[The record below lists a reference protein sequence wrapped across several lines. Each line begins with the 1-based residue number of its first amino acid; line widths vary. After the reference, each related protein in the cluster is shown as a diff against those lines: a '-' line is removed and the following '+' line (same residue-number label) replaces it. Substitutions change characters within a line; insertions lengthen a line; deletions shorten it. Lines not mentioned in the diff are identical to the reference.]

1 MKFYG
6 ALLLG
11 LVVGAALF
19 IVLSQGVL
27 ADDQEWPCLVDG
39 PCGEPEPQD
48 NPQVEVM
55 SQTNRMYLQKSCYS
69 GGGVFGG
76 DQTTCVGIGGVQGQ
90 AWAADIDTL
99 AGDPSGSQDAV
110 VELCF
115 QRSQVWHDGSGYC
128 IGARKSDGWEIHKN
142 IDQLNGGGIRQELRY
157 FIVHIIVNGD
167 STNAHWHVLQLT
179 GYGRETSAAIDP
191 SMSQVLAPNSSFDFE
206 AIGRMADRLDISM
219 EKVDGGE
226 ENYTIT
232 RGPLDYEY
240 FADSFTYNGGS
251 ELGIGKVKVTPW
263 GPDRNSRYGAGTPAE
278 IRVQVC
284 EGGNCPIPPNCN
296 NDGVCDDDEDALC
309 RNDNCG
315 PTPTCNNNG
324 VCDPGEVPPCDN
336 CGGGGNTC
344 TVSVLSNLAT
354 SWAIDGPDDQDYSG
368 QGTSA
373 NYTSSP
379 LGEYSLDPD
388 DVDDI
393 EGYNKEVSP
402 TEGDCVAGGTLLFEI
417 DYQDLGGGN
426 VRNKCNDSGQCVVVN
441 ESGPDQCA
449 DDSGCAPGEV
459 QLDCSPTEQ
468 TVQPSENASIA
479 ASGGKRPYS
488 WSAPNGSPSSGG
500 NSTTFQTSYSQ
511 AYLGTDQTVTLRDDD
526 GDSISCKVK
535 VRDEGGCPD
544 PPCTPENQDPFGTLS
559 GVNCETASGAAQ
571 DPDGSSPA
579 LVQIW
584 KGAPGDQGSSALGE
598 ADASPDFSFG
608 LPDLVRDGG
617 LYDIFAFVQDQVSS
631 LWYELTGSPQ
641 TIRCGDDG
649 GLLACGPTVQ
659 TIAPNGTAVLSALN
673 GLAPYVWT
681 APGGTPAAGTGAS
694 FSTGYAAVGTY
705 NITLRDDVNETVT
718 CKVNVEQGG
727 DGGCTTPPC
736 EPCETPPCGPI
747 CDNPPC
753 DGGNLP
759 PSCNFSASPSRIV
772 RPSGSTLAWDCLNAT
787 SCSIDQGIGS
797 VSATQGTKSVYPTE
811 TRTYTLSCTGPA
823 GERSWPAS
831 IRVFTFQG
839 GSLKE
844 VRP

>member
-1 MKFYG
+1 M
-6 ALLLG
+6 
-11 LVVGAALF
+11 
-19 IVLSQGVL
+19 
-27 ADDQEWPCLVDG
+27 VDG
-39 PCGEPEPQD
+39 PCKEPEPQD
-48 NPQVEVM
+48 NPKVEVM
-55 SQTNRMYLQKSCYS
+55 SSTNEVYLQKSCYS
-69 GGGVFGG
+69 GGGIGG
-76 DQTTCVGIGGVQGQ
+76 GGQTTCEGVGGVQGQ
-90 AWAADIDTL
+90 AWKATVNTL
-99 AGDPSGSQDAV
+99 AGDPSNSQDAT

-115 QRSQVWHDGSGYC
+115 QRSQVWHDGTGYC
-128 IGARKSDGWEIHKN
+128 VGAHKAQGWNINTN
-142 IDQLNGGGIRQELRY
+142 IDRLNGGGIRQELRY

-167 STNAHWHVLQLT
+167 RFNAHWHRLELK
-179 GYGRETSAAIDP
+179 GEGRTASGELDPPAAQI
-191 SMSQVLAPNSSFDFE
+191 SPNASFDLD
-206 AIGRMADRLDISM
+206 AILKMGDRFDLDI
-219 EKVDGGE
+219 VQPNGDE
-226 ENYTIT
+226 ENYRQTFGPASYKETIQ
-232 RGPLDYEY
+232 PY
-240 FADSFTYNGGS
+240 TYNSNGS
-251 ELGIGKVKVTPW
+251 LGFGKVKLTPW
-263 GPDRNSRYGAGTPAE
+263 GPDRNSRYGAQEPVEMEVEVCVPGTCQT
-278 IRVQVC
+278 V
-284 EGGNCPIPPNCN
+284 PPTCN
-296 NDGVCDDDEDALC
+296 NNGVCDPGEDERC
-309 RNDNCG
+309 TNDNCG
-315 PTPTCNNNG
+315 GPGPTCNNNG
-324 VCDPGEVPPCDN
+324 VCDPGEVSPCDN

-393 EGYNKEVSP
+393 EDYNKEVSP

-417 DYQDLGGGN
+417 DYQLIGGPN
-426 VRNKCNDSGQCVVVN
+426 TRNKCNQSGQCVVVN

-449 DDSGCAPGEV
+449 DDSECAPGEI

-511 AYLGTDQTVTLRDDD
+511 TYLDTDQTVTLRDDD

-544 PPCTPENQDPFGTLS
+544 PPCTPENQDPSGTLS
-559 GVNCETASGAAQ
+559 EVNCETASGTAQ
-571 DPDGSSPA
+571 DPDGTSPA

-584 KGAPGDQGSSALGE
+584 KGAPGDEGSSALGE

-753 DGGNLP
+753 DGGDLP
-759 PSCNFSASPSRIV
+759 PSCNFSASPSRII

-797 VSATQGTKSVYPTE
+797 VPATQGTKSVYPTE
-811 TRTYTLSCTGPA
+811 TSTYTISCTGPA